1 MHESFSSK
9 FFTGKL
15 RQKIAA
21 KFGACPIQYKYLLHA
36 EKMVANRAQSGNS
49 FLTYGVNCLFCIAIS
64 AFYAFIPFFATIDL
78 FSYTLLGITTSM
90 LMVGLWSLPHFDLLL
105 NPIHYP
111 VVAHTPVSSR
121 TYFLVKLTQV
131 LTYTI
136 LLIASLNLLPTI
148 CGIWI
153 REGESSG
160 YQFFFPIV
168 YLPISFMSGFFII
181 GVMTAFSGFLA
192 KFYTKK
198 KLRNIAQ
205 FAQFVFPVVFPVI
218 LLLLPRLSRDVTV
231 EKLTSAL
238 KWFYALPNGW
248 FAGAVLL
255 ALGKFQ
261 LHFLILASMAVV
273 STLILVMFP
282 LRSIA
287 NSYSVYLSNLL
298 ESGHPRKS
306 DWLKLRHKPKPD
318 LLESGHPRKP
328 EFIIQPPLL
337 GRIFQ
342 KSSTR
347 AGYYLGKFYLSR
359 DRRVQLGLFVSIG
372 IIGGVAFFSILDHG
386 LDIFGTDLFDDS
398 DTIRIN
404 PFFPLLYGLYGM
416 FIIQGFLTAI
426 RYSDH
431 WKASWIFR
439 VAPLA
444 SPNDLWRGV
453 LGTTIFYII
462 TPYSLLFACVAIVLR
477 GPEGILDVL
486 PGLVILLYYTIFFEK
501 PKSRLPL
508 SEETTG
514 KIGDLKGIIPLAIRV
529 ICLFFATIILS
540 VILFVVSLIFDSR
553 IFLIFYTV
561 IVGGGFIGFI
571 YLYTKESDGT
581 KPSKNLN

>member
-181 GVMTAFSGFLA
+181 GVMTAFSGYLA

-205 FAQFVFPVVFPVI
+205 FAQFVFPVIFPII
-218 LLLLPRLSRDVTV
+218 LFLLPRLSRDITV
-231 EKLTSAL
+231 DKLTSTL

-248 FAGAVLL
+248 FAGAALL

-261 LHFLILASMAVV
+261 LDFLILAGLAII
-273 STLILVMFP
+273 STLFLVLVP
-282 LRSIA
+282 LKSIA
-287 NSYSVYLSNLL
+287 KGYSVYLSYLLEGGNQRKSDQL
-298 ESGHPRKS
+298 ESGNQRKS
-306 DWLKLRHKPKPD
+306 ELMVKTS
-318 LLESGHPRKP
+318 LLE
-328 EFIIQPPLL
+328 
-337 GRIFQ
+337 RIFR

-347 AGYYLGKFYLSR
+347 AGFCLGSIYLRR